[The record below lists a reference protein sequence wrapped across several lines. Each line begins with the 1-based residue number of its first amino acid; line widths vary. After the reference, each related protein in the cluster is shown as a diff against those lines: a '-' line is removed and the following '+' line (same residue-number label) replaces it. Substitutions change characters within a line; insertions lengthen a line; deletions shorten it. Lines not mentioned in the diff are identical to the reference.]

1 MNSFRVSD
9 VRTFKKQKMFHPNT
23 TVTVTWDSDGVC
35 ASWLLHGW
43 IQIHSER
50 EAYIMHNVLHEE
62 KLDENLV
69 GSTVAEAVEQ
79 GREVELTEWDYN
91 VFITLNKRKVDRLMK
106 QRNDYYAKN
115 GGPYTRFY
123 E

>member
-1 MNSFRVSD
+1 
-9 VRTFKKQKMFHPNT
+9 MFHPNT

-50 EAYIMHNVLHEE
+50 VTPEGKAYIMHNVLHEE

-69 GSTVAEAVEQ
+69 GSTVNKEEK
-79 GREVELTEWDYN
+79 
-91 VFITLNKRKVDRLMK
+91 LNLP
-106 QRNDYYAKN
+106 N
-115 GGPYTRFY
+115 GTIMYL
-123 E
+123 